1 MKYNNIEEQEIAIE
15 KSENK
20 FDNIEKALEK
30 HFSLHDVIEM
40 MNLINAY
47 RDYEHKL
54 IRYYDE
60 NDFDKFLKQYK
71 ENKCI

>member
-1 MKYNNIEEQEIAIE
+1 M
-15 KSENK
+15 ENK

-30 HFSLHDVIEM
+30 HFSLHDVTEM